1 MWCIL
6 GPGYFSSIPPCWF
19 DESGPLLVGEWFIYA
34 HLARQGSESE
44 AGVPLIGPPSF
55 RAPYWPS
62 YSFLTRAAISH
73 PRFSIGCRIS
83 DKFTYHQAPCFYSTF
98 HAILAHKIGP
108 GFVGSTICWWS
119 SFFDLL
125 SKLIPRGQFSV
136 ATFRDPVVLK
146 NKSNQIERN
155 EEKEKAGRLPGRR
168 RRDAGRQSTKR

>member
-1 MWCIL
+1 MLPGASQSISNPTSTSRPRAMWCIL

-62 YSFLTRAAISH
+62 YSFLTRVAISH

-83 DKFTYHQAPCFYSTF
+83 DKFTYHQAPVSTRPFTPSWLIKLALVSLDRRFAGGPHFSTCF
-98 HAILAHKIGP
+98 
-108 GFVGSTICWWS
+108 
-119 SFFDLL
+119 
-125 SKLIPRGQFSV
+125 Q
-136 ATFRDPVVLK
+136 
-146 NKSNQIERN
+146 N
-155 EEKEKAGRLPGRR
+155 
-168 RRDAGRQSTKR
+168 